1 MRGAWVCVLCLG
13 IALTAGQAFSR
24 GTLVEDIEIQVAPHK
39 LLLSSEQSGEITVHC
54 DIPHSQVDTSTIEM
68 NGVAVS
74 WTKADDCGNLV
85 AKFDEEAVKAVV
97 QPPSTVLTLTGA
109 TLDGTEFSGSDTV
122 MVKP

>member
-1 MRGAWVCVLCLG
+1 LG

-24 GTLVEDIEIQVAPHK
+24 GRLVEDIEIQVAPHM
-39 LLLSSEQSGEITVHC
+39 LLLSSVQSGEVTVHC
-54 DIPHSQVDTSTIEM
+54 DIPHSQVDTSSIEM

-85 AKFDEEAVKAVV
+85 AKFDEAAVKAVV
-97 QPPSTVLTLTGA
+97 EPPSTVLTLIGT

-122 MVKP
+122 KVKP